1 MPDQHSSLAARQ
13 SRVCDNALAA
23 SVHLG
28 VRFAPELCLELGKD
42 THVLSACVSQA
53 VVALAMYRR
62 STEQYGAV
70 RFLLGG
76 ASTEHHVGS
85 GILQLPTWTTAGQV
99 RGVYKLQTSMQRHG
113 YPVP

>member
-23 SVHLG
+23 AVHLG

-42 THVLSACVSQA
+42 THVLSACVLQA

-62 STEQYGAV
+62 STLPSGRCQHGTPRWQWHIAAADVDDSGA
-70 RFLLGG
+70 G
-76 ASTEHHVGS
+76 
-85 GILQLPTWTTAGQV
+85 TWSV
-99 RGVYKLQTSMQRHG
+99 QTSN
-113 YPVP
+113 